1 MDGLEFQLG
10 HSSTSLRVPFLVSS
24 STALVRPIIGY
35 NVICHYV
42 SSNEGV
48 NKALTEALLEVS
60 PRTVNLITQ
69 MLRETKTEHDV
80 YSKSSAQ
87 EIPPKSSRIIR
98 AYVRIKRNH
107 GGQWKG
113 LFTPSVT
120 EDSGLV
126 MSETLLTVSGN
137 HNRSMIFVSVSVK
150 NQTNSVVILKKNTY
164 LGTLEAVSSSVNVNS
179 VNILSA
185 ETMDTQSTN
194 NGKWDPPVLLPTD
207 KLNTEDQQKVKQLLF
222 EVHPEVEVRLCQSVV
237 CVRKKDGSL
246 RLCVD
251 YRKINQKSVA
261 DSRPLPKIQDAL
273 DSLGGSK
280 WFSLLDQGKAYK
292 CTIRG

>member
-1 MDGLEFQLG
+1 MTPKLESSQCVSSISHSDFARPESAIETIYPHVKSKLINLIGSKCIVTCYLDKVPVQALWDTGAQVSIVSSQFLRTRCPDSDVRPVSDLVSSDLILTSASNNEIPFEGWTDLEFQLG
-10 HSSTSLRVPFLVSS
+10 QSSTSLRVPFLVSS

-48 NKALTEALLEVS
+48 NQALTEALLEVS

-87 EIPPKSSRIIR
+87 EIPPKSSQIIR

-113 LFTPSVT
+113 LFTPSVS

-126 MSETLLTVSGN
+126 MSETLLTVNGN
-137 HNRSMIFVSVSVK
+137 HNRSMI
-150 NQTNSVVILKKNTY
+150 
-164 LGTLEAVSSSVNVNS
+164 
-179 VNILSA
+179 
-185 ETMDTQSTN
+185 
-194 NGKWDPPVLLPTD
+194 
-207 KLNTEDQQKVKQLLF
+207 
-222 EVHPEVEVRLCQSVV
+222 
-237 CVRKKDGSL
+237 
-246 RLCVD
+246 
-251 YRKINQKSVA
+251 
-261 DSRPLPKIQDAL
+261 
-273 DSLGGSK
+273 
-280 WFSLLDQGKAYK
+280 
-292 CTIRG
+292 